1 MWVFWAVCVW
11 GGDLGE
17 HPSEGQG
24 LTPMGGVGWVV
35 AGFSSLLGGN
45 SVDSRAQAC
54 GGGGLGGVGMA
65 QLC

>member
-1 MWVFWAVCVW
+1 MGLLGCVCV
-11 GGDLGE
+11 GDLGE

-35 AGFSSLLGGN
+35 AGFSSLLGGGN

-54 GGGGLGGVGMA
+54 GGRLGGVGMV